1 MNSITINLWPYA
13 VLQYNS
19 EHAMV
24 TGSWP
29 RHRHTVQKSIYPKL
43 MAKIL
48 GMAKIWQGQM
58 SFLHACR
65 IGIGNAQDLYL
76 AGRLLPKNGH
86 FQLHGDGSSSF
97 QKDGVRLVTVYGFCR
112 VCPFFFGGGN
122 FCGQGCILSQSSWR
136 YASMAAGDKQRR
148 TCRWFNAAAVL
159 LRNLRLDPGTSKSPL
174 GGDNDLVVTRNFT
187 TCRPSCQM
195 SGSQVKHN
203 YSWHFQVNLAGYS
216 CSKFF
221 GALAGTA
228 MFLPDVVAEV

>member
-1 MNSITINLWPYA
+1 MPLIWFYLMIFDFLLFLERMWWTSRTTCGSWRFVGHICCGDFFSWMKMMNSITINLWPYA

-86 FQLHGDGSSSF
+86 FQIHGDGSSSF

-112 VCPFFFGGGN
+112 VCPFFFFFWISADKDAFLARVLEGMLPWLGTNNDAHTEEFAIGSR
-122 FCGQGCILSQSSWR
+122 QIEISPRWR
-136 YASMAAGDKQRR
+136 
-148 TCRWFNAAAVL
+148 
-159 LRNLRLDPGTSKSPL
+159 
-174 GGDNDLVVTRNFT
+174 
-187 TCRPSCQM
+187 
-195 SGSQVKHN
+195 
-203 YSWHFQVNLAGYS
+203 
-216 CSKFF
+216 
-221 GALAGTA
+221 
-228 MFLPDVVAEV
+228 